1 MFFYEV
7 FHGTVHQSGKETA
20 DHGNA
25 EKMLN
30 RDKTPITSHT
40 TSKVPFIICNEEI
53 KLKEGGSLSDI
64 APTITDIYEIKKPD
78 VMTGSSLIIKDEE
91 I

>member
-1 MFFYEV
+1 MEM
-7 FHGTVHQSGKETA
+7 Q
-20 DHGNA
+20 
-25 EKMLN
+25 N

>member
-1 MFFYEV
+1 MWFLLRKIYEKAKEHFYELII
-7 FHGTVHQSGKETA
+7 TA

-40 TSKVPFIICNEEI
+40 TSKVPFIICNDEI
-53 KLKEGGSLSDI
+53 KLKPEGTLIDI
-64 APTITDIYEIKKPD
+64 APTIIDLYEIKNQ
-78 VMTGSSLIIKDEE
+78 T
-91 I
+91 